1 MKLLFSKDSNN
12 EIAVKLQNG
21 TVIEDFT
28 YIEMIRQL
36 LIKNEFVDT
45 DFGNLSETEI
55 NKIKSMLGKIT
66 EVFVEEEIEEKKMT
80 TGNTRS

>member
-12 EIAVKLQNG
+12 EITVKLQNG

-36 LIKNEFVDT
+36 LIRNEFVDT
-45 DFGNLSETEI
+45 DFDNLSETEI
-55 NKIKSMLGKIT
+55 NKINSMLGKIT
-66 EVFVEEEIEEKKMT
+66 EVFVEEEIEEKQK
-80 TGNTRS
+80 

>member
-36 LIKNEFVDT
+36 LGKNEFNDT
-45 DFGNLSETEI
+45 DFGNLSETEKD
-55 NKIKSMLGKIT
+55 KIRLMLGKIS
-66 EVFVEEEIEEKKMT
+66 EVFVENEIEE
-80 TGNTRS
+80 S

>member
-12 EIAVKLQNG
+12 DIAVKLQHG

-36 LIKNEFVDT
+36 LVKNEFVDT

-55 NKIKSMLGKIT
+55 DKIKLMLGKIS
-66 EVFVEEEIEEKKMT
+66 EVFIEEEIEEK
-80 TGNTRS
+80 

>member
-1 MKLLFSKDSNN
+1 MKLLFFKDSNN

-45 DFGNLSETEI
+45 DYGNLSETEI
-55 NKIKSMLGKIT
+55 NKINLMLGKIT
-66 EVFVEEEIEEKKMT
+66 EVFIEEKIEEK
-80 TGNTRS
+80 

>member
-21 TVIEDFT
+21 TLIEDFT

-55 NKIKSMLGKIT
+55 NKIKSMLDKIA
-66 EVFVEEEIEEKKMT
+66 EVFVEEEIEEK
-80 TGNTRS
+80 

>member
-1 MKLLFSKDSNN
+1 MKLLFTKDNNN

-21 TVIEDFT
+21 TVIEEFT

-45 DFGNLSETEI
+45 DFGNLSEIEI
-55 NKIKSMLGKIT
+55 NKIKLMLGKIS
-66 EVFVEEEIEEKKMT
+66 EVFVEEEIEKK
-80 TGNTRS
+80 

>member
-12 EIAVKLQNG
+12 EITVKLQNG
-21 TVIEDFT
+21 TVIEEFT

-45 DFGNLSETEI
+45 DFGNLSEIEI

-66 EVFVEEEIEEKKMT
+66 EVFVGEVIDEKQK
-80 TGNTRS
+80 

>member
-12 EIAVKLQNG
+12 EITVKLQNG

-36 LIKNEFVDT
+36 LINNEFVDT
-45 DFGNLSETEI
+45 DFGSLSETEI
-55 NKIKSMLGKIT
+55 NKIKSMLGKIK
-66 EVFVEEEIEEKKMT
+66 EVFVEEEIDEK
-80 TGNTRS
+80 

>member
-55 NKIKSMLGKIT
+55 NKIKSMLDKIT
-66 EVFVEEEIEEKKMT
+66 EVFVEEEIEGK
-80 TGNTRS
+80 

>member
-1 MKLLFSKDSNN
+1 MKLLFSKDSNK

-66 EVFVEEEIEEKKMT
+66 EVFVEEEIEEK
-80 TGNTRS
+80 

>member
-55 NKIKSMLGKIT
+55 NKIKSMLVKIN
-66 EVFVEEEIEEKKMT
+66 EVFVEEEIEEK
-80 TGNTRS
+80 

>member
-55 NKIKSMLGKIT
+55 IKIKSMLVKIN
-66 EVFVEEEIEEKKMT
+66 EVFVEEEIEEK
-80 TGNTRS
+80 

>member
-21 TVIEDFT
+21 TVIENFT

-55 NKIKSMLGKIT
+55 NKIQSMLEKIT
-66 EVFVEEEIEEKKMT
+66 EVFVEEKNE
-80 TGNTRS
+80 

>member
-12 EIAVKLQNG
+12 EITVKLQNG

-55 NKIKSMLGKIT
+55 NKIKSMLSKIT
-66 EVFVEEEIEEKKMT
+66 EVFVEEK
-80 TGNTRS
+80 

>member
-66 EVFVEEEIEEKKMT
+66 EVFVEEEIEE
-80 TGNTRS
+80 

>member
-1 MKLLFSKDSNN
+1 MKLFISKDSNN

-66 EVFVEEEIEEKKMT
+66 EVFVEEEIEEK
-80 TGNTRS
+80 

>member
-1 MKLLFSKDSNN
+1 MKLFFSKDSNN

-66 EVFVEEEIEEKKMT
+66 EVFVEEEIEEK
-80 TGNTRS
+80 

>member
-66 EVFVEEEIEEKKMT
+66 EVFVEEEIEEK
-80 TGNTRS
+80 

>member
-21 TVIEDFT
+21 TVIDDFT

-66 EVFVEEEIEEKKMT
+66 EVFVEEEIEEK
-80 TGNTRS
+80 